1 MDSISQF
8 NSSFIF
14 TDNPQDIIEVK
25 LIIKFLKFNFNVESF
40 QDWLINND
48 INTNPTIVAN
58 QRKKLFLHGYILS
71 DNTDSFSE
79 SKSFGTAKSPPRFNT
94 KPFNNLPTNFEND
107 EEDNI
112 SSKLDKLLTISE
124 HNNQLLINQN
134 NNVQN
139 LDTLLN
145 NPNIF
150 AAELCK
156 KYIGYSFDI
165 RCKKI
170 DERYFKRRYISD
182 GVITEVLKKSKKSKK

>member
-1 MDSISQF
+1 MDSVSKF
-8 NSSFIF
+8 NSSFTF
-14 TDNPQDIIEVK
+14 TDNSQDIIEVK
-25 LIIKFLKFNFNVESF
+25 LIIKFLKLNINVESF

-58 QRKKLFLHGYILS
+58 QRKKLFLHGYLLS
-71 DNTDSFSE
+71 DNTDSFSD
-79 SKSFGTAKSPPRFNT
+79 SKSYGTAKSPGRLPA
-94 KPFNNLPTNFEND
+94 KPINNLPTNFEND

-112 SSKLDKLLTISE
+112 TSKLDKLIIISE
-124 HNNQLLINQN
+124 QNNQLLINQN
-134 NNVQN
+134 NNVHDLN
-139 LDTLLN
+139 ILLN

-182 GVITEVLKKSKKSKK
+182 GVITEVVKKSKK